1 MIPLKTT
8 PAAFSYSRRLL
19 TLLAVVTATIGTAT
33 AQIAQ
38 EFKINDI
45 KPSIVLTP
53 NVSFS
58 LGSQKPSRSK
68 GWLEIEVSFN
78 WTPRLATEKF
88 TDDVVVNFYVLLAN
102 KNQSNPKGILLVG
115 QETLT
120 SIPSPQI
127 ASSEG
132 KTDLKTVMYA
142 SPRTLERFFDGKIPS
157 SSAAAIIDIGVTIS
171 RQGQLLAEKS
181 LKGSGAWWPQYQQTP
196 GYLLNKSETPF
207 AALNWDYY
215 EAVKKQ

>member
-1 MIPLKTT
+1 MLPLKTHYI
-8 PAAFSYSRRLL
+8 PFFRVLALIMMLAA
-19 TLLAVVTATIGTAT
+19 AIGTVG
-33 AQIAQ
+33 AQISP
-38 EFKINDI
+38 EFKINEI

-58 LGSQKPSRSK
+58 LGSQKPARSK
-68 GWLEIEVSFN
+68 GWLEVEVSFN
-78 WTPRLATEKF
+78 WNPRLTTEKF
-88 TDDVVVNFYVLLAN
+88 ADDLVVNFYVLLAN
-102 KNQSNPKGILLVG
+102 RNQTAPNGTLLVG

-127 ASSEG
+127 ASNDG
-132 KTDLKTVMYA
+132 KSDLKTVMYA